1 MNKLVGSIKSCN
13 KYAKFKTCKIK
24 THDCVQCCCNVFIAF
39 ASRLVVSSSAAGSQ
53 SAPHLAQH
61 CQTSPPPLNNPHHL
75 INSCLSHE
83 SLQAP
88 PMLLL
93 TSSQYSDGPF
103 PLTTHI
109 LKVYSEPKANGECPD
124 REPSSLDTSAGLS
137 HCAWQHSSSWNT
149 PVFIPEDDPLGSLPH
164 RHGAVSGAVMEAL
177 PHSFCTLLCP
187 WAERGME
194 SKQLPVNM
202 TI

>member
-1 MNKLVGSIKSCN
+1 MNKLVGSIKSYN

-75 INSCLSHE
+75 INSCSSHE

-88 PMLLL
+88 THVIAHLITILRWPLPFNNPY
-93 TSSQYSDGPF
+93 SQ
-103 PLTTHI
+103 
-109 LKVYSEPKANGECPD
+109 
-124 REPSSLDTSAGLS
+124 SLFRDQGQWRVPRQGA
-137 HCAWQHSSSWNT
+137 
-149 PVFIPEDDPLGSLPH
+149 FIPGHQRWVVSLCLT
-164 RHGAVSGAVMEAL
+164 A
-177 PHSFCTLLCP
+177 FF
-187 WAERGME
+187 
-194 SKQLPVNM
+194 QLEHTCFHP
-202 TI
+202 